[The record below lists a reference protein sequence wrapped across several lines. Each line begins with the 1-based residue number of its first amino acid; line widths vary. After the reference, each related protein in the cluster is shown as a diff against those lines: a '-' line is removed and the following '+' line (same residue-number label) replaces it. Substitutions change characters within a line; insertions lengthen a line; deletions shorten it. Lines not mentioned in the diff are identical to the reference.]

1 MGRFYASMKPEAPVM
16 TRSSQA
22 QSADWAWA
30 VGSGQ
35 LTSIFRDIS
44 EGSVDNAAAGAAPV
58 AAALPATNYPE

>member
-1 MGRFYASMKPEAPVM
+1 MGRVYASMKSEAPVM

-22 QSADWAWA
+22 QSADWA

-58 AAALPATNYPE
+58 AAALPATN